1 MCHAKVSLQKFFH
14 AVLNVQVGLFR
25 VFSVGDSFRGSFGF
39 HFGFHQCLFEGLFI
53 VSS

>member
-25 VFSVGDSFRGSFGF
+25 VFFLSGIHLGVLSAFTSGF
-39 HFGFHQCLFEGLFI
+39 VNVSLRVCL
-53 VSS
+53 